1 MDSKLRR
8 MTILASMAVILLAA
22 MLVLYVNRERG
33 ERPAPSD
40 PEPSQSVELQE
51 EPDSGQI
58 GNDLKAFLRDNTFF
72 DPEMN
77 PILEAARD
85 DMTRLSLVVTSVE
98 KDLRVRVVDMSGEPV
113 TGESFFI
120 SLDGVGEY
128 KDLDKDGVIYIGG
141 LTAGEYYVEL
151 LPIAGYHVPENE
163 TRVRVKD
170 KVEYLAI
177 DDISLLIRTEA
188 DIDAEAEDTAVADAL
203 EDADKTEIKKFQKTT
218 GNSRLGIDV
227 SKWNGEIDWDRV
239 RSAGVEYA
247 IIRAGYR
254 GSVTGSL
261 VEDPYFAVNMKGA
274 AASGLPVGVYFF
286 TQAVNEVEAVE
297 EASAV
302 LDLVKESFT
311 ESSYAKYRTK
321 AIRIFEQERDQYLRK
336 AIFAQY
342 ARFSDNFEY
351 SGNVRLSLDKVVDV
365 IRYFSN
371 APQVIKLYKVK
382 LMKLLWY
389 SDTLSFKRRGHAITG
404 LIYQALPMGAVPIA
418 HDSIIDL
425 YGVDYDEVELGDGT
439 GYYFKK
445 SVNEQYQSLSKEDMD
460 ILDEIIRVFGSC
472 TKDTIIHA
480 MHMETAYVKT
490 ASRAVISF
498 QYAKE
503 LSIP

>member
-302 LDLVKESFT
+302 LDLVKEYKLDFPIFIDT
-311 ESSYAKYRTK
+311 EGAGGNGRADGLDADTRTLVCEAFCRTIENAGYEAGVYASRNWYNNNLHTDRLDNDYCIWLAEYRGVPLY
-321 AIRIFEQERDQYLRK
+321 QGYYQMWQYTSK
-336 AIFAQY
+336 GKVDGI
-342 ARFSDNFEY
+342 E
-351 SGNVRLSLDKVVDV
+351 GNVDMNIS
-365 IRYFSN
+365 
-371 APQVIKLYKVK
+371 
-382 LMKLLWY
+382 
-389 SDTLSFKRRGHAITG
+389 
-404 LIYQALPMGAVPIA
+404 
-418 HDSIIDL
+418 
-425 YGVDYDEVELGDGT
+425 
-439 GYYFKK
+439 YY
-445 SVNEQYQSLSKEDMD
+445 
-460 ILDEIIRVFGSC
+460 
-472 TKDTIIHA
+472 
-480 MHMETAYVKT
+480 
-490 ASRAVISF
+490 
-498 QYAKE
+498 
-503 LSIP
+503 